1 MDTSSTLGQ
10 KAKTFSDQNAPGGKT
25 AHDAKA
31 RQTYSFMSSRR
42 LQLSRQN
49 GYAINAQHDAS
60 A

>member
-1 MDTSSTLGQ
+1 MDTSSTLGR

-31 RQTYSFMSSRR
+31 KQTYSFMSNQQ
-42 LQLSRQN
+42 LQLSRPN
-49 GYAINAQHDAS
+49 GYVTNAQHDAS